1 MFDSYKKI
9 TLDDMMKYI
18 DEKAPEDKAWFK
30 KEAFKDKEG
39 NETDSYQHLT
49 AVRAFCGKYMPE
61 LLPVAK
67 PKPISGKE
75 KLKGW

>member
-1 MFDSYKKI
+1 MFESYKKI

-18 DEKAPEDKAWFK
+18 DEKAPQDKAWFK
-30 KEAFKDKEG
+30 EIALDENG
-39 NETDSYQHLT
+39 NYQHLT

-61 LLPVAK
+61 LLPVKK
-67 PKPISGKE
+67 PKPITGKE